1 MRSMTGYG
9 RAEVVHAGRK
19 FSVELNSVN
28 RKQSDIVINLPR
40 DLAELESRIRQ
51 TINENISRGR
61 TNATI
66 ALHSSPNGA
75 RNLALDTELA
85 RSYHEAMRA
94 LQKELNAPGEITI
107 STILQAPGVMRFPE
121 QALNAEEAWP
131 AIDRAL
137 RGALSDLIKMREREG
152 KHLAK
157 DLIHRLKAIRRK
169 LKEIHAFHP
178 DVVKRYRAVL
188 LDRIQKAGLPIA
200 SDDERLLKEISFFA
214 DRADVSEELTRLESH
229 LAQFA
234 HHLRSKEPVGRTL
247 EFITQ
252 EIFRELNTLG
262 AKANDAAISQRVIG
276 CKAELEKIREQV
288 QNLDEPIVRQALA
301 DIFIMPPDV
310 EELRR
315 RLAKRGTETA
325 PQIESRLATAMRE
338 MELWRDYR
346 YTIVSGSVE
355 EDLGNVRNIMS
366 AETFLSRRLTPN

>member
-9 RAEVVHAGRK
+9 RAEVVHAGKK

-40 DLAELESRIRQ
+40 DLTELEPRIRQ

-66 ALHSSPNGA
+66 TLHSGSNGSPS
-75 RNLALDTELA
+75 LALDTELA

-94 LQKELNAPGEITI
+94 LQKELNSPGEITI

-121 QALNAEEAWP
+121 QALDAEEAWP

-214 DRADVSEELTRLESH
+214 APPIVPRDWPVLEINLPHSALI
-229 LAQFA
+229 LAGNSRSGGTFESFPRKIFA
-234 HHLRSKEPVGRTL
+234 S
-247 EFITQ
+247 
-252 EIFRELNTLG
+252 LNTS
-262 AKANDAAISQRVIG
+262 ASKAN
-276 CKAELEKIREQV
+276 
-288 QNLDEPIVRQALA
+288 EPP
-301 DIFIMPPDV
+301 FH
-310 EELRR
+310 
-315 RLAKRGTETA
+315 KR
-325 PQIESRLATAMRE
+325 
-338 MELWRDYR
+338 
-346 YTIVSGSVE
+346 
-355 EDLGNVRNIMS
+355 
-366 AETFLSRRLTPN
+366 F